1 MYIAEI
7 FAQESIHQSQ
17 SWFMACVSYAPG
29 MARKMA
35 EHIRGCPD
43 YARQLHT
50 IYLANDILL
59 KSCAASPYIPIHNVR
74 ICGLWM
80 GAPTRDLQGE
90 SCAPSHSLSSVQEQ
104 GNSY

>member
-1 MYIAEI
+1 
-7 FAQESIHQSQ
+7 
-17 SWFMACVSYAPG
+17 MACVSYAPG

-59 KSCAASPYIPIHNVR
+59 KSCAASPSNLTMKATCCDR
-74 ICGLWM
+74 TW
-80 GAPTRDLQGE
+80 
-90 SCAPSHSLSSVQEQ
+90 CACCVMLLAQLVPPA
-104 GNSY
+104 